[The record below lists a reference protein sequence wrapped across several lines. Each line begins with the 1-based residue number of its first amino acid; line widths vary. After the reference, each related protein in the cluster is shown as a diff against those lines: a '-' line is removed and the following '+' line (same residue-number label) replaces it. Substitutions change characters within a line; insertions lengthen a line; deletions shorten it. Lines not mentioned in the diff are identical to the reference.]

1 MRRSF
6 ARLLPLATI
15 ASPFHL
21 PRSPAVSLLALAMM
35 LTVASRARAEDAPPR
50 IGPFVVDVRATVPKF
65 KQQDAQLAG
74 SRGLDPGELP
84 GVGIGVDAGAHVYF
98 LTWKAV
104 TIGAGAQLTLAR
116 SHTTPP
122 ATLNATRSVTERFMV
137 IAPQLSLNF
146 GSGDGWS
153 YVSGGVGPSTWSI
166 VPEGAVPG
174 PADQERLKTVNYGGG
189 ARWFTKRRLA
199 FTFDV
204 RFYAIDP
211 GTPQRGRAGSPR
223 TTMLIVGA
231 GISVK

>member
-1 MRRSF
+1 
-6 ARLLPLATI
+6 
-15 ASPFHL
+15 
-21 PRSPAVSLLALAMM
+21 
-35 LTVASRARAEDAPPR
+35 
-50 IGPFVVDVRATVPKF
+50 
-65 KQQDAQLAG
+65 
-74 SRGLDPGELP
+74 
-84 GVGIGVDAGAHVYF
+84 
-98 LTWKAV
+98 
-104 TIGAGAQLTLAR
+104 
-116 SHTTPP
+116 
-122 ATLNATRSVTERFMV
+122 
-137 IAPQLSLNF
+137 
-146 GSGDGWS
+146 
-153 YVSGGVGPSTWSI
+153 